1 MEFRFIDYAGQSMF
15 VAFDLDDVKRIEIKV
30 VSGDEI
36 VTIKKQN
43 GDTDIYDLAG
53 AYRIRDYFDY
63 SYVVFDRDL
72 GINIMDESW
81 FSNRCDSY
89 AVINNYPITKEY
101 ILDYDLSEGTDGYI
115 HYDVLGMLIKE
126 SEKKN

>member
-1 MEFRFIDYAGQSMF
+1 MKFRFIDYAGQNMF
-15 VAFDLDDVKRIEIKV
+15 IAFDLDDVKRIEIKV

-72 GINIMDESW
+72 GINIMDEFW
-81 FSNRCDSY
+81 FFNRYDSY